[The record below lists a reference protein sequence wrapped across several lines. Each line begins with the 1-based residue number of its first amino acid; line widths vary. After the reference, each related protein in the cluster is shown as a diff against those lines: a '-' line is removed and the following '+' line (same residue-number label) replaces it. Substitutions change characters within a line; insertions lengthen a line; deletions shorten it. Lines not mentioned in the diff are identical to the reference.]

1 MLVFD
6 VHLSDEDFHGPG
18 FHVFVPSVDGLTKLG
33 LRLLA
38 ADAEATQAN
47 RRVEGKRVRSTGVVA
62 VVGDVVVAVVV
73 VVSVVVVVLVIVVA
87 VALWA
92 FANVR

>member
-47 RRVEGKRVRSTGVVA
+47 RRVEGERVGSTGVV

-73 VVSVVVVVLVIVVA
+73 VVSVVVVLVIVVV